1 MNSLKIQ
8 YPKKVGLFHRY
19 LVYQID
25 MDKPS
30 DFSAESDILK
40 FMIEQMQKEHEEGKD
55 RGIVELRSVYQLFN
69 NVISEEE

>member
-1 MNSLKIQ
+1 
-8 YPKKVGLFHRY
+8 
-19 LVYQID
+19 